1 MQIVHLPIVDL
12 PADSPHIAGILK
24 ELSCS
29 SVLSVPRTPRG
40 PAGACYWNVDSE
52 VKSSGGKIVLG
63 WLIQWL
69 PGLYVQAMHH
79 AVWETP
85 DGELVDITLD
95 QTDAYKNEV
104 KSGTSTFVPDDR
116 ISIDL
121 NWPVLIVN
129 KLHIIMRDHDVV
141 ESLHFY
147 SLNCQ
152 AAASLFQYLKLKGG
166 SSWTP
171 LGGLKMPPPDEETK
185 LFLQNNTTLTE
196 VTLEMM
202 HKHRANLKAKLFNN

>member
-12 PADSPHIAGILK
+12 PADSPHMAAILK
-24 ELSCS
+24 VLSRA
-29 SVLSVPRTPRG
+29 SVLSIPRIPKG

-52 VKSSGGKIVLG
+52 VKENGGRLILG

-69 PGLYVQAMHH
+69 PGLYVEAMHH
-79 AVWETP
+79 GVWETP
-85 DGELVDITLD
+85 DGDLIDITLD
-95 QTDAYKNEV
+95 QTDAYKKEI

-116 ISIDL
+116 IPIDL
-121 NWPVLIVN
+121 NWPALIVN
-129 KLHIIMRDHDVV
+129 KHHIIMRDHDVV

-171 LGGLKMPPPDEETK
+171 FGGLKMPPPDEETK

-196 VTLEMM
+196 LTLEMM